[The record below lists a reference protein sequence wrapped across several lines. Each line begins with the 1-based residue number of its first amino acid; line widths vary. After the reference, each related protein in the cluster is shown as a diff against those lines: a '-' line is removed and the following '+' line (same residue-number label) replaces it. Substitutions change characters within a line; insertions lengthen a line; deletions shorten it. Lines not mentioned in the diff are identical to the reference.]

1 MKNRLFHGTGVLFF
15 FPPEGLGAVLRP
27 AKDESHRNNQNSGRS
42 RKEFREHLMQSSVE
56 VWGSEET

>member
-1 MKNRLFHGTGVLFF
+1 MERVCCCF

-27 AKDESHRNNQNSGRS
+27 AEDESHRNNQNSGRS
-42 RKEFREHLMQSSVE
+42 WKESREHLIQSSVE